1 MPKFVI
7 DGDIPEAFHLNN
19 LGAAASMPRRSS
31 AVNATAPMFSS
42 RRLVARKVLVLR
54 FGGR

>member
-7 DGDIPEAFHLNN
+7 DGDIPEAFHLSN